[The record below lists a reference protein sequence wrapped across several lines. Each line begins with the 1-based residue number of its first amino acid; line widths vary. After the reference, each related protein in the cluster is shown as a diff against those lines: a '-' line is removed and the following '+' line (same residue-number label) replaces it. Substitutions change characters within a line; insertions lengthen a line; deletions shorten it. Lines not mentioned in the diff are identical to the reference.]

1 MLQALH
7 GGARTAVRTASRNTA
22 KSGEPT
28 PRVNHQP
35 AHEGE
40 LRNGSEQSR
49 RCCLRRVS
57 PEDVASAGS
66 SSSRPTVL
74 PSWHN
79 QKTLAMVEPESRT
92 DDTVRMRSETGRT
105 EARA

>member
-7 GGARTAVRTASRNTA
+7 GGARRAVHSASPNTA

-28 PRVNHQP
+28 PLVNHQP
-35 AHEGE
+35 TNEGD
-40 LRNGSEQSR
+40 LRNGSEQSI

-74 PSWHN
+74 PGWHN
-79 QKTLAMVEPESRT
+79 QKTLAMVEPDSRT